1 MVQPAAARNVLTTL
15 DERPPTSF
23 YWQLTLLATLGGFP
37 CVAAIVFV
45 WRFLP
50 ETKNLPVE
58 EIVRVFERQSAL
70 GGPGVT
76 TVRH

>member
-1 MVQPAAARNVLTTL
+1 MVQLAAARNVLTKL
-15 DERPPTSF
+15 DERSPTSF
-23 YWQLTLLATLGGFP
+23 YRQLTLLATLGGFL
-37 CVAAIVFV
+37 CVAAIVYV
-45 WRFLP
+45 WRFLS

-58 EIVRVFERQSAL
+58 EIVRVFERQPGL